1 MAVSMP
7 YRPILCHLG
16 TVRGYDEQPR
26 NLMFHLDEIVFSRL
40 LEHPELRDKITFDVG
55 CGTGRHWD
63 RIMKPGPAELI
74 GCDVSA
80 EMLKRVRQKYRHA
93 KTWHLRGSALR
104 QASDVI
110 SGVLQRLKDSNRET
124 EY

>member
-1 MAVSMP
+1 V
-7 YRPILCHLG
+7 
-16 TVRGYDEQPR
+16 
-26 NLMFHLDEIVFSRL
+26 FHLDEIVFSRL
-40 LEHPELRDKITFDVG
+40 LEHAELPDKITFDIG

-63 RIMKPGPAELI
+63 RIMELGSAELI
-74 GCDVSA
+74 GCDISA
-80 EMLKRVRQKYRHA
+80 EMLKRLRQKCPDAMTY
-93 KTWHLRGSALR
+93 HLRDSALR